1 MLAVAV
7 VWAFAVDSVDAEV
20 GIASREGAGIDG
32 DGDVGGVEVAAVA
45 VAVGFVS
52 VAIAVAAAVVVA
64 TWGQR
69 GASDIGGDV
78 AGDEGML

>member
-7 VWAFAVDSVDAEV
+7 VWAFAVDSVDTEV
-20 GIASREGAGIDG
+20 GIAGREGTGIDG

-64 TWGQR
+64 TWGRR
-69 GASDIGGDV
+69 GASDVRGDLARV
-78 AGDEGML
+78 EGMP